1 MADET
6 KNSTAPHVTG
16 KVLVVDDDPV
26 IAEILTRI
34 LTSSGYRCVIAED
47 GLQAVSRLQA
57 DNFNFIISDI
67 EMPNMDGF
75 ELLQYARENCPDTAM
90 IIATGY
96 GDKYHYAD
104 VIKRGAADYLNK
116 PVDREELLAKLD
128 RLRREQEI
136 VSALKHETLTM
147 QALADLMLLSVGGL
161 SLQETLKKFLDK
173 IVSFAWLDLE
183 PKGAIFTTDKN
194 GEALRLMAHYNLA
207 EPLQTTCALVPFGRC
222 LCGRSARD
230 KEVLFC
236 STVDERHDNTYEG
249 ILPHGHYCIPIKT
262 EENEL
267 LGVFTVYTREG
278 AERNSHV
285 EKILMGAAA
294 AAAKLIKTFQVEE
307 ELKKKDFQ
315 HRAITDNT
323 IDAIIMMDSRGRV
336 SFWNPAAE
344 KIFGYTEEEALNKDL
359 HPLLLPH
366 SLRNSYQDALQLFF
380 QTGQGKSLYRTVE
393 TTGRHKD
400 GREIPIELSLTPL
413 QVDNEWNAI
422 GIVRDISAR
431 KEQEREKEKI
441 EKMLRQSQKLEAIG
455 TLAGGI
461 AHDFNNLLATI
472 IGFAELSKDDTDKES
487 QLYKDLDRILTA
499 GQQAKGLIHQILT
512 FSRQSEQESIPMRPH
527 IITKETV
534 KLLRAAIPANIEIR
548 QEIDP
553 RCDSI
558 LADPSKMHQVI
569 MNLAVNA
576 GYAMRKQGDE
586 LFIGLSNIEVD
597 ESLALSVPE
606 LQPKKYVRLT
616 VRDNGHG
623 MDTACLERIFE
634 PYFTTKPQGEGSGL
648 GLSTVHGIVNEMGG
662 AITVKSAPGE
672 GTVFDVY
679 FPSLAAPAKKT
690 APRTEETAPA
700 RKERILYVDDE
711 PSLVEISL
719 KSLSRKGYRVSGR
732 TSSIEALEAFRAQ
745 PDNYDLVIT
754 DYAMPQMTGL
764 ELARQIMQIRIDVPV
779 ILITGFGDSETTD
792 EALKAGIRKIVF
804 KPVILGELDQSIR
817 EIFNEQPSGQDI
829 SQQ

>member
-1 MADET
+1 MPDDA
-6 KNSTAPHVTG
+6 KNSPAVHLAG

-26 IAEILTRI
+26 VRQILKRL

-47 GLQAVSRLQA
+47 GPQAVSLLQA
-57 DNFNFIISDI
+57 HCFNFIISDI

-75 ELLQYARENCPDTAM
+75 ELLQYARENCPDTDM

-96 GDKYHYAD
+96 GDTYHYAD

-116 PVDREELLAKLD
+116 PINKEELLAKLD
-128 RLRREQEI
+128 RLKRERDI
-136 VSALKHETLTM
+136 VTAFKHETLTM
-147 QALADLMLLSVGGL
+147 QALADLMLLSAGGL
-161 SLQETLKKFLDK
+161 PLQETLKKFLDK
-173 IVSFAWLDLE
+173 IVSFAWFDLQ
-183 PKGAIFTTDKN
+183 PKGAIFTVDKN
-194 GEALRLMAHYNLA
+194 GLGLQLVAHHNLA
-207 EPLQTTCALVPFGRC
+207 EPLQTTCDRVPFGHC
-222 LCGRSARD
+222 LCGRAARD
-230 KEVLFC
+230 KEVVYC
-236 STVDERHDNTYEG
+236 NSIDQRHDNTYEG

-278 AERNSHV
+278 AARNSHV
-285 EKILMGAAA
+285 EKVLVGAAA
-294 AAAKLIKTFQVEE
+294 AAAKLIKVFQAEE

-315 HRAITDNT
+315 HRAITNNSV
-323 IDAIIMMDSRGRV
+323 DAIIMMDRQGRI

-344 KIFGYTEEEALNKDL
+344 RIFGYPGKEALNKDL
-359 HPLLLPH
+359 HTLLLPH
-366 SLRNSYQDALQLFF
+366 SLCSSYQEYLRLFS
-380 QTGQGKSLYRTVE
+380 QTGRGKLLHKTIE

-400 GREIPIELSLTPL
+400 GRAIPIELSLTPL
-413 QVDNEWNAI
+413 QIDNEWNAI
-422 GIVRDISAR
+422 GIVRDISSR
-431 KEQEREKEKI
+431 KEREQEKEKI

-472 IGFAELSKDDTDKES
+472 IGFSELSKDEADKES

-512 FSRQSEQESIPMRPH
+512 FSRQSEQESIPLRPH
-527 IITKETV
+527 IITKETI
-534 KLLRAAIPANIEIR
+534 KLLRAAIPANIEINH
-548 QEIDP
+548 EIDP
-553 RCDSI
+553 CCDSI
-558 LADPSKMHQVI
+558 LADPSKIHQVI

-597 ESLALSVPE
+597 ESLAGSVPA
-606 LQPKKYVRLT
+606 LQLKRYVLLT
-616 VRDNGHG
+616 VRDTGHG
-623 MDTACLERIFE
+623 MAPLTLERIFE

-648 GLSTVHGIVNEMGG
+648 GLSTVHGIVNAMGG

-672 GTVFDVY
+672 GAVFDVY
-679 FPSLAAPAKKT
+679 LPSLSASAKKT
-690 APRTEETAPA
+690 ETWAEGTETV

-719 KSLSRKGYRVSGR
+719 KGLSRKGYRMSGR

-754 DYAMPQMTGL
+754 DYAMPHMTGI
-764 ELARQIMQIRIDVPV
+764 ELTRQIMQIRTDVPV
-779 ILITGFGDSETTD
+779 ILITGFGDCETTD
-792 EALKAGIRKIVF
+792 EARKTGIKNIIF
-804 KPVILGELDQSIR
+804 KPVILSELDRSIR
-817 EIFNEQPSGQDI
+817 EIFDKQAPDQDI
-829 SQQ
+829 S